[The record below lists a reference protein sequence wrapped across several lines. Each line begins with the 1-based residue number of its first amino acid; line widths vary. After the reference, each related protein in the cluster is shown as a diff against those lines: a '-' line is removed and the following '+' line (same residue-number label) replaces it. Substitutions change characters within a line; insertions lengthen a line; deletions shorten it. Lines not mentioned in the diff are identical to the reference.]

1 MKSFPQARSFGAAL
15 VFAFIMVCILVLSGT
30 SAFAQ
35 SANGPVIFD
44 VRRSLPLEPDEPV
57 TKDFY
62 INVGPESGLKK
73 GVYINVVRAVPVHDP
88 IKNQQQAT
96 LNIPVGKVQVID
108 VQRGIT
114 VARLQSELGDD
125 ERPTLEFEG
134 VMIGDHVDLGSATMD
149 VPKKPKAKA
158 KHQTAQAAVVTE
170 EVAVTLIPQAVPA
183 DTTQYATSTTSTNNA
198 YAAAAAAN
206 AGQPAPA
213 SVVAP
218 TTSLPPVNNGVSQ
231 SAKPVSAPANTQSP
245 AAKGASTAPNQPTAV
260 KTSQPPQSA
269 DATESEESASEA

>member
-1 MKSFPQARSFGAAL
+1 MKSTQARFVSAAL
-15 VFAFIMVCILVLSGT
+15 FFAFILICVAMFPIDR
-30 SAFAQ
+30 AFAQ

-62 INVGPESGLKK
+62 INAGPESGLKK
-73 GVYINVVRAVPVHDP
+73 GVYISVVRAVPVHDP

-96 LNIPVGKVQVID
+96 LNIPVGKLQVID

-114 VARLQSELGDD
+114 VARLQNELNDD

-149 VPKKPKAKA
+149 VPKKSKPRAKR
-158 KHQTAQAAVVTE
+158 QVAQTE
-170 EVAVTLIPQAVPA
+170 EVAVTLVPA
-183 DTTQYATSTTSTNNA
+183 VLPAEPAPATGIGSA
-198 YAAAAAAN
+198 VAAAQAAAAPTA
-206 AGQPAPA
+206 QAPA
-213 SVVAP
+213 SIPAAGP
-218 TTSLPPVNNGVSQ
+218 NAA
-231 SAKPVSAPANTQSP
+231 AKPVSAPVAPASVAPPTSP
-245 AAKGASTAPNQPTAV
+245 TGASNAAPVAAPAV

-269 DATESEESASEA
+269 